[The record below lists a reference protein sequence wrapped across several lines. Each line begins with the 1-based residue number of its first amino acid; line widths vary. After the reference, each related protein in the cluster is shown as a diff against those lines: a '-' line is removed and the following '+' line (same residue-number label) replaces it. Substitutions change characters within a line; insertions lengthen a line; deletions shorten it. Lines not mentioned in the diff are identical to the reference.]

1 MNSKTLK
8 KYISLLPNQITVAV
22 KKTKLGFVADIKD
35 FPHCYTQGRNFAELV
50 EMINDAVFTYLDIL
64 EKYRGSLGVYLP
76 DKIVN
81 EIKRIKLQE
90 AFRDL
95 IKQPMAI
102 KSTFTRIAP
111 VAV

>member
-50 EMINDAVFTYLDIL
+50 EMINDAVFTYLDIP
-64 EKYRGSLGVYLP
+64 EKYRNKLGVC
-76 DKIVN
+76 
-81 EIKRIKLQE
+81 
-90 AFRDL
+90 
-95 IKQPMAI
+95 
-102 KSTFTRIAP
+102 FTSAKFDTQTPIC
-111 VAV
+111 